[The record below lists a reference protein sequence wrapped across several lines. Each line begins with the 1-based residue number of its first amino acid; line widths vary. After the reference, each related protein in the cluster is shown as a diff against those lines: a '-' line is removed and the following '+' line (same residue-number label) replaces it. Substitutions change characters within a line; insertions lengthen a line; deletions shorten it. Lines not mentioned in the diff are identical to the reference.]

1 MSVPALALQ
10 NLPIGST
17 PHTDPA
23 EAVRKVLEYFPDI
36 PAWPQ
41 LPQRSFLENM
51 LVQFS
56 EGFPG
61 IVVDAGEKKVY
72 VDTSRDLT
80 AELEHL
86 YSAYLEQ
93 NLEFAAVSDA
103 YAAGFRRFL
112 QDVAA
117 LSRPSLALKG
127 QIVGPVCWGMMVV
140 DPRGRPILY
149 DEVLADALVKH
160 LAMKAAWQE
169 RELRKVCPNVILFL
183 DDPYVAAVGSA
194 YLPLGREQAQALLTE
209 VLSAIGGLKGVHCCA
224 NADWPLLM
232 GTPIDILSLD
242 AYGYAE
248 SLALYPEE
256 VYAFLERGGMIA
268 WGIVPTSKAA
278 LDETTESLVD
288 RLHRAINLLV
298 RKGIPFEK
306 VLSASLITPSCGT
319 GTLSPD
325 LAERVFTLTAEVS
338 AEMRRRYGTE

>member
-1 MSVPALALQ
+1 MAFPALALQ
-10 NLPIGST
+10 TLPIGST

-23 EAVRKVLEYFPDI
+23 EAVQKVLEYFPDI

-41 LPQRSFLENM
+41 LPRRSFLENM

-61 IVVDAGEKKVY
+61 VVVDAGEKKVY
-72 VDTSRDLT
+72 VDTSQDLT

-93 NLEFAAVSDA
+93 DREFATVSDA

-117 LSRPSLALKG
+117 LSQPPLALKG
-127 QIVGPVCWGMMVV
+127 QIVGPVCWGMMVM

-149 DEVLADALVKH
+149 DDVLADALVKH

-169 RELRKVCPNVILFL
+169 RELRKVCPSVMLFV

-232 GTPIDILSLD
+232 ETPIDILSLD

-248 SLALYPEE
+248 NLALYPED
-256 VYAFLERGGMIA
+256 VHTFLERGGMIA

-278 LDETTESLVD
+278 LNETTESLVD
-288 RLHRAINLLV
+288 RLHQAMNLLV

-325 LAERVFTLTAEVS
+325 LVERIFALTAAVS
-338 AEMRRRYGTE
+338 AEMRRRYGD

>member
-1 MSVPALALQ
+1 MAVPSLTLRT
-10 NLPIGST
+10 LPIGST

-23 EAVRKVLEYFPDI
+23 EAVQKVLEYFPDL

-41 LPQRSFLENM
+41 LPRRSFLENM

-61 IVVDAGEKKVY
+61 VVVDAGEKKVY

-86 YSAYLEQ
+86 YNAYLEQ

-117 LSRPSLALKG
+117 LSRPPLALKG
-127 QIVGPVCWGMMVV
+127 QIVGPVCWGMTVM

-149 DEVLADALVKH
+149 DDVLADALVKH
-160 LAMKAAWQE
+160 MAMKAAWQE
-169 RELRKVCPNVILFL
+169 RELRRVSPNVILFV

-232 GTPIDILSLD
+232 ETPIDILSLD

-256 VYAFLERGGMIA
+256 VHAFLERGGMIA
-268 WGIVPTSKAA
+268 WGIVPTSK
-278 LDETTESLVD
+278 DVMKETTESLVD
-288 RLHRAINLLV
+288 RLHGAMNLLV

-306 VLSASLITPSCGT
+306 ILAASLITPSCGT

-325 LAERVFTLTAEVS
+325 LAERIFALTAAVS